1 MKSSKS
7 ISVLDLSLF
16 YLPTMS
22 EVQHIRVT
30 YNDVHNII
38 KAASEK
44 IADWK
49 PDLLIAIGEFSY
61 VKFTSLFNS

>member
-1 MKSSKS
+1 
-7 ISVLDLSLF
+7 
-16 YLPTMS
+16 MS

-38 KAASEK
+38 KTASEK